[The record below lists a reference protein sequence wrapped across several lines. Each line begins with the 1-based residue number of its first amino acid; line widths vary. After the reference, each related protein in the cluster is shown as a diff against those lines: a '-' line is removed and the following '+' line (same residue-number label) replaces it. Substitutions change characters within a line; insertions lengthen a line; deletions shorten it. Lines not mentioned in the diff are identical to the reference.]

1 MERLGA
7 DFARRVRQ
15 GFLAQAAA
23 DPEHWIVVDGTV
35 EVAALTAHIVA
46 SVRERLGDA
55 PPERR

>member
-1 MERLGA
+1 
-7 DFARRVRQ
+7 VRQ

-35 EVAALTAHIVA
+35 EAAALTADIVA